1 MPVGR
6 AGRIGVGAIGVIVLV
21 LVLAQVFLP
30 GIAASSVTSRLRK
43 YGRVQSVSVS
53 AWPAV
58 KLLWG
63 SADSVKVRALDLRLT
78 PHQSAKLVWEGRGA
92 SSIDMTS
99 ARASEGP
106 LQLSDV
112 SLRKRGDLLT
122 AQGVASEADVRAAL
136 PAGLVIRLL
145 GSEGGYVFV
154 SVSGGLFG
162 LGASVNAVAG
172 PIAGA
177 LVAHPVGFLFEGLRL
192 TLFADP
198 HVYVEGVGATA
209 DTPPGRPPSYRLT
222 MSARL
227 R

>member
-6 AGRIGVGAIGVIVLV
+6 AGRIGVGAVGVIALAF
-21 LVLAQVFLP
+21 VLAQVFLP
-30 GIAASSVTSRLRK
+30 GIAASSITSRLGK

-53 AWPAV
+53 AWPAL

-63 SADSVKVRALDLRLT
+63 SADSVTVRALDLRLT
-78 PHQSAKLVWEGRGA
+78 PPQSAKLVWEGRRVN
-92 SSIDMTS
+92 SLDMTA
-99 ARASEGP
+99 ARAREGP
-106 LQLSDV
+106 LQLSEV
-112 SLRKRGDLLT
+112 SLRKRGDHLT

-136 PAGLVIRLL
+136 PGLSIELL
-145 GSEGGYVFV
+145 GSEGGSVSV

-162 LGASVNAVAG
+162 LQASVNAVAG
-172 PIAGA
+172 PVGGA
-177 LVAHPVGFLFEGLRL
+177 LVAHPLGLLFEGLRM

-209 DTPPGRPPSYRLT
+209 VTPPGGPASYQLT

>member
-1 MPVGR
+1 MGR
-6 AGRIGVGAIGVIVLV
+6 ARRIGAGAIGIIALA

-30 GIAASSVTSRLRK
+30 GIAASSITSRLRK
-43 YGRVQSVSVS
+43 YGRVRSVSVS

-63 SADSVKVRALDLRLT
+63 STDSVRIRLLDLRLT

-92 SSIDMTS
+92 SSIDMTAGR
-99 ARASEGP
+99 AREGP

-112 SLRKRGDLLT
+112 GLRKRGDVLT

-136 PAGLVIRLL
+136 PAGLAIKLL
-145 GSEGGYVFV
+145 GSERGNV
-154 SVSGGLFG
+154 SVNVSGGLFG
-162 LGASVNAVAG
+162 LAASVNAVAG
-172 PIAGA
+172 PIAGT
-177 LVAHPVGFLFEGLRL
+177 LVARPVGFLFEGLRL

-209 DTPPGRPPSYRLT
+209 ITPPGGPPSYRLT

>member
-1 MPVGR
+1 MPVGK
-6 AGRIGVGAIGVIVLV
+6 AGRIGVGAIGVIALV

-30 GIAASSVTSRLRK
+30 GIAASSITSRLRK

-63 SADSVKVRALDLRLT
+63 SADSLRVRALDLRLT
-78 PHQSAKLVWEGRGA
+78 PRQSAKLVWEGRRV
-92 SSIDMTS
+92 SSIDMTA
-99 ARASEGP
+99 ARAREGP
-106 LQLSDV
+106 LQLGEV
-112 SLRKRGDLLT
+112 SLRKRNNHLT

-136 PAGLVIRLL
+136 PGLAVRLT
-145 GSEGGYVFV
+145 GSEGGRVSV

-162 LGASVNAVAG
+162 LQASVNAVAG
-172 PIAGA
+172 PVDGA
-177 LVAHPVGFLFEGLRL
+177 LVARPLGLLFEGLRL

-198 HVYVEGVGATA
+198 HVYVDGVGARAVTS
-209 DTPPGRPPSYRLT
+209 PGGLQSYELT